1 MASFPGRELSAL
13 RVRLVWRRL
22 QFPHF
27 HWWLGIQPTVE
38 YPLDSV
44 LGAGKCFFK
53 RKTQVH
59 LWRGSSS
66 LFYTTLLA
74 FSTILLYFW
83 FKMQDT
89 NEKKL
94 EKLLSVNGGYITR
107 KHVDSHE
114 IPSWFLTDF
123 VRKQGLVKIDKGFY
137 AQEQWIR
144 DDYLVF
150 QYKYPKFIF
159 SHVSALFLHGLTDL
173 LPDYFEVTG
182 PRNYRPFS
190 PKSSITIHTD
200 SHDETYRLG
209 VCKIKTSLG
218 HLVECYDMERTICD
232 IVKNSRKINSEVY
245 GKALRLYAKSKDKNI
260 RNLLRY
266 AQVLKIENKVA
277 ELMTVVMEF
286 AAIIE
291 ANGIASGKRKAKSYK
306 NANEMIKDIIG

>member
-1 MASFPGRELSAL
+1 
-13 RVRLVWRRL
+13 
-22 QFPHF
+22 
-27 HWWLGIQPTVE
+27 
-38 YPLDSV
+38 
-44 LGAGKCFFK
+44 
-53 RKTQVH
+53 
-59 LWRGSSS
+59 
-66 LFYTTLLA
+66 
-74 FSTILLYFW
+74 
-83 FKMQDT
+83 MQDT

-159 SHVSALFLHGLTDL
+159 SHVSALFLQGLTDQ

-182 PRNYRPFS
+182 PKNYRPFS
-190 PKSSITIHTD
+190 PKPSVIIHTD
-200 SHDETYRLG
+200 SHDESYRLG
-209 VCKIKTSLG
+209 ICEIKTSLG

-232 IVKNSRKINSEVY
+232 IIKNNQKIDSEVY
-245 GKALRLYAKSKDKNI
+245 GKALRLYAKSKNKNI
-260 RNLLRY
+260 RNLLHY

-277 ELMTVVMEF
+277 ELMTVVM
-286 AAIIE
+286 
-291 ANGIASGKRKAKSYK
+291 
-306 NANEMIKDIIG
+306 NED